1 MSVVNPLEKLFLRK
15 PVQGD
20 ADLGQ
25 PDIIQDSISAGVLSQ
40 AYQADGM
47 PSVLGDYGD
56 TVRKPEPGVAEQE
69 QISLPLL
76 GSASTGTH
84 QRRLLI
90 LLGVG
95 LVLLALIAGWAL
107 QQSSR
112 SAKQL
117 AAMGQSLMQ

>member
-1 MSVVNPLEKLFLRK
+1 MP
-15 PVQGD
+15 
-20 ADLGQ
+20 DLGQ

-69 QISLPLL
+69 QISLPC
-76 GSASTGTH
+76 SAVPAPGRT

-95 LVLLALIAGWAL
+95 IGAAGADCRLGAAAVKPVCRSWPPWG
-107 QQSSR
+107 SR
-112 SAKQL
+112 
-117 AAMGQSLMQ
+117 